1 MAISAVVVVFLCF
14 IASMSTS
21 KDLSSRTNHPDTLS
35 TQHAYIQDTV
45 SLNLKNGEGTDK
57 NILDYI
63 HCGSFF
69 RSNTLDKDIDLEI
82 LMLHGAAFKKE
93 DWVTSGILN
102 DLCFKGGKHISITAM
117 DLSVRTTEEGLDDAF
132 QALVDAGVLSGL
144 PVVIITPSASG
155 KSVVSMA
162 SAAFQSENGMRI
174 LQKVLKTWIPVASG
188 AVLSVQENEIFSV
201 FSKAGVDILAI
212 HGDQDEMG
220 KKVTQKLEN
229 FAGAKGVQLHG
240 RHPCYLDSPTE
251 FVATVYQYLQGEDV
265 S

>member
-1 MAISAVVVVFLCF
+1 
-14 IASMSTS
+14 
-21 KDLSSRTNHPDTLS
+21 
-35 TQHAYIQDTV
+35 
-45 SLNLKNGEGTDK
+45 
-57 NILDYI
+57 
-63 HCGSFF
+63 
-69 RSNTLDKDIDLEI
+69 
-82 LMLHGAAFKKE
+82 
-93 DWVTSGILN
+93 
-102 DLCFKGGKHISITAM
+102 
-117 DLSVRTTEEGLDDAF
+117 
-132 QALVDAGVLSGL
+132 
-144 PVVIITPSASG
+144 
-155 KSVVSMA
+155 
-162 SAAFQSENGMRI
+162 MRI

-188 AVLSVQENEIFSV
+188 AVLNVHENEIFSV